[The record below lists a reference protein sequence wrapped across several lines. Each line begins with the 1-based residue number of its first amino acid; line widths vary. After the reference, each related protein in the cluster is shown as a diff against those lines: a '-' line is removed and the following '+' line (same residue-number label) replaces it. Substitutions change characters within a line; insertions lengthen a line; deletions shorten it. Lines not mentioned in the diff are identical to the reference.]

1 MAERSIAI
9 RAGIGASA
17 HVLQRRELVFK
28 RLVIEQ
34 PMLIVVRQGAKTLR
48 SADMECVVR
57 AGEAIVIAGGRAFD
71 VINHPSPQG
80 VYEAEWLS
88 WDPALIAAYQTRES
102 VSEKPS
108 AQLARRITEA
118 LPLRPVSAAFMSAIN
133 RAIQVIGDADNV
145 PDAIARHS
153 MHELLIWLNLHNGQL
168 TRIDTSSLSGKL
180 RQLLSAAP
188 GSPWP
193 AQKVAQQLAMSEATL
208 RRHLAAEGSSLSAL
222 LADVRMSLAL
232 ALLQSTD
239 KAIAL
244 IAAEVGYESASRF
257 AIRFRQRFGFSPAQ
271 IRTQQR

>member
-1 MAERSIAI
+1 
-9 RAGIGASA
+9 
-17 HVLQRRELVFK
+17 
-28 RLVIEQ
+28 
-34 PMLIVVRQGAKTLR
+34 
-48 SADMECVVR
+48 
-57 AGEAIVIAGGRAFD
+57 
-71 VINHPSPQG
+71 
-80 VYEAEWLS
+80 
-88 WDPALIAAYQTRES
+88 
-102 VSEKPS
+102 
-108 AQLARRITEA
+108 
-118 LPLRPVSAAFMSAIN
+118 MSAIN

-145 PDAIARHS
+145 PDAIDRHS